1 MALALRAGTLQY
13 RIAELTW
20 STILGIA
27 STLRFNK
34 IRSINRIS
42 IRAFSYLW
50 EKKSFCT
57 FLDFSAVRKFVDSCQ
72 FPSPLISNTKTQIS
86 VVIPCH
92 PKDSA
97 LMSFVLS
104 GLEKNCLNQITEIII
119 VSPSILPITLKSKL
133 NLRILQDSDVLDP
146 KLVTTIKSIFPSS
159 QFGWVVQQVLKIR
172 CALQYSLN
180 ENILIMD
187 SDTVLIKPTLFVF
200 DKYQTLSITREYHR
214 QYVKQYQNFSNSNF
228 DTGFSY
234 VTHYQL
240 WQRDILETLWG
251 DDRLNDWLNAA
262 DLSSNSSISEYHSYG
277 SHLIQNFPDR
287 FNYSEWGNAEM
298 SRSLAED
305 LDYESISQA
314 FPNARSVSIH
324 SYS

>member
-13 RIAELTW
+13 RIAELSL
-20 STILGIA
+20 STLLKIA
-27 STLRFNK
+27 SALRVNK
-34 IRSINRIS
+34 IQSINRTS
-42 IRAFSYLW
+42 IRAFSHLW
-50 EKKSFCT
+50 GKEHFRT
-57 FLDFSAVRKFVDSCQ
+57 FLDFSPIRKFVDSCQ
-72 FPSPLISNTKTQIS
+72 FPSPLGTHTKTKIS

-104 GLEKNCLNQITEIII
+104 GLEKNCLNQITEVIII
-119 VSPSILPITLKSKL
+119 SPSRLPSTLESKFK
-133 NLRILQDSDVLDP
+133 LRFLEDSDVLDSE
-146 KLVTTIKSIFPSS
+146 LLATIKSIFPSQ

-172 CALQYSLN
+172 CALKFSLN
-180 ENILIMD
+180 ENTLIID

-200 DKYQTLSITREYHR
+200 DNYQTLSITREYHR
-214 QYVKQYQNFSNSNF
+214 QYVKQYQNFSNCNF

-262 DLSSNSSISEYHSYG
+262 DLSSISSISEYHSYG

-287 FNYSEWGNAEM
+287 FSYSEWGNAEM
-298 SRSLAED
+298 SRSLVDD

>member
-20 STILGIA
+20 STILSIA
-27 STLRFNK
+27 STLRINK

-50 EKKSFCT
+50 EKEGLRT
-57 FLDFSAVRKFVDSCQ
+57 FLDFSPIRKFVDSCQ
-72 FPSPLISNTKTQIS
+72 FPSPLVSDTKNQIS

-97 LMSFVLS
+97 LISFVLT
-104 GLEKNCLNQITEIII
+104 GLEKNCLNQITEVII
-119 VSPSILPITLKSKL
+119 VSPSNFPIALESKL
-133 NLRILQDSDVLDP
+133 NLRFLQDSDVLDP
-146 KLVTTIKSIFPSS
+146 ELVATIKSIFPSQ

-172 CALQYSLN
+172 CALYFSLN
-180 ENILIMD
+180 ENTLILD
-187 SDTVLIKPTLFVF
+187 SDTVLTKPTLFIF
-200 DKYQTLSITREYHR
+200 DSYQTLSITREYHR

-240 WQRDILETLWG
+240 WQRDILESLWG
-251 DDRLNDWLNAA
+251 GDRLYDWLKAA
-262 DLSSNSSISEYHSYG
+262 DLSSISSISEYHSYG
-277 SHLIQNFPDR
+277 SHLVQSFPSR
-287 FNYSEWGNAEM
+287 FNYSEWGNVEM
-298 SRSLAED
+298 SRSLIED
-305 LDYESISQA
+305 WDYDSVSSA